1 MNKLAMCSFSAAFAL
16 IGSFGFA
23 SAEDKVDQKA
33 TQELKKQDT
42 VPPATGRNLP
52 EQAGT
57 TEPSSKVP
65 GTSPDPNAVFVN
77 GALVV
82 PGAPT
87 DVDTVPSKFS
97 ARTAADDQ
105 VPITSYRLRHLTKDQ
120 KGEIFQQLNS
130 EQGGGAIRPAGANSE
145 EIVGALVPA
154 DVALRDLTPVP
165 EALTTKFPELRGAAF
180 VKSAGKLLI
189 VDDDNRLVIG
199 VLSAQ

>member
-1 MNKLAMCSFSAAFAL
+1 MNKLAMCSFSAGFAL

-23 SAEDKVDQKA
+23 SAEDKVDHKA

-65 GTSPDPNAVFVN
+65 GTSADPNAVFVN
-77 GALVV
+77 GALAV

-105 VPITSYRLRHLTKDQ
+105 VPIAAYRLRHLSEDQ
-120 KGEIFQQLNS
+120 LREISGKLAG
-130 EQGGGAIRPAGANSE
+130 EQGGAFRPAGANDSQ
-145 EIVGALVPA
+145 IVVGALVPA
-154 DVALRDLTPVP
+154 DVALRDLAPVP
-165 EALTTKFPELRGAAF
+165 EPLAARFPELRGAAF
-180 VKSAGKLLI
+180 MRSAGKLLI
-189 VDDDNRLVIG
+189 VDDANRLVIG
-199 VLSAQ
+199 VLSGQ

>member
-1 MNKLAMCSFSAAFAL
+1 MNKLAMCSFSAALAL
-16 IGSFGFA
+16 IGSFGSA
-23 SAEDKVDQKA
+23 SAEDKVDQK
-33 TQELKKQDT
+33 TTRELKKQDT

-105 VPITSYRLRHLTKDQ
+105 VPIVAYRLRHLTKDQ
-120 KGEIFQQLNS
+120 KGEIFQQLNG
-130 EQGGGAIRPAGANSE
+130 EQGGGAIRPAGADSE
-145 EIVGALVPA
+145 AIVGALVPA
-154 DVALRDLTPVP
+154 DVALGDLTPVP
-165 EALTTKFPELRGAAF
+165 EALATKFPELRGAAF